1 MTLAEE
7 AAELEFLAEPDVAAA
22 DRPARAGTASFGLR
36 RVLLGLDAAAI
47 GVAWL
52 VASAVSPPF
61 DHGLSATAMFARVA
75 TAVLFSVLLL
85 HWQRLYQARVCS
97 TRVVEMVGILRA
109 AAGGALLV
117 LLLPGPFGQRTAL
130 AHAAFG
136 AGLSI
141 ACLAC
146 TRGFYDAWLRAERAA
161 GRFTRQVVVVGQST
175 EAERVLELLRHHPE
189 LGYRVCGLVG
199 DHHTAF
205 RHGIPWLGEALE
217 ALPAVLATGA
227 TGAVLATAGMPPDDI
242 EVLMRDLLT
251 HGLHLQVSAGLW
263 QVDARRLQAAPLA
276 HEPFFYLERP
286 ALAVRQLRLKRALD
300 LVIAGM
306 LLVLF
311 APALV
316 LTALAIKLG
325 DRGPV
330 LFRQVRIGRDGKPFT
345 LLKFRTMAI
354 DAEARLADLRA
365 LNERNGPLFKLAQDP
380 RVTKVGRVLR
390 ATSLD
395 ELPQL
400 FNVLAG
406 SMSLVGPRPALPS
419 EVASFDADLL
429 SRHRVTPGITGL
441 WQLEARENA
450 SFYAYRHLDLF
461 YVENWS
467 CALDLVILAAT
478 VPALAARSI
487 RSVLGRA
494 DIAGELA

>member
-7 AAELEFLAEPDVAAA
+7 AAEFEVRVESDATAT
-22 DRPARAGTASFGLR
+22 DRPVRAGTSSLRLR

-52 VASAVSPPF
+52 AAAAVSPPYET
-61 DHGLSATAMFARVA
+61 GLTASGLFALVA
-75 TAVLFSVLLL
+75 TVVLFSVLLL

-97 TRVVEMVGILRA
+97 ARVVEMVGILRA

-117 LLLPGPFGQRTAL
+117 LLLPGPFGQRAAL
-130 AHAAFG
+130 ADAALG

-141 ACLAC
+141 AFLAC

-161 GRFTRQVVVVGQST
+161 GHFTRKVVVVGRSN
-175 EAERVLELLRHHPE
+175 EAERVIELLRYHPE

-199 DHHTAF
+199 EHHTAF
-205 RHGIPWLGEALE
+205 RYGIPWLGQGSE

-227 TGAVLATAGMPPDDI
+227 SGAVLATAGMPAD
-242 EVLMRDLLT
+242 EVEILMRDLLT

-286 ALAVRQLRLKRALD
+286 ALSVRQLRLKRILD
-300 LVIAGM
+300 LVIASG
-306 LLVLF
+306 LLIFF
-311 APALV
+311 APALLV
-316 LTALAIKLG
+316 TALAVKLG

-330 LFRQVRIGRDGKPFT
+330 LFRQVRVGRDGNPFT
-345 LLKFRTMAI
+345 LLKFRTMAV

-365 LNERNGPLFKLAQDP
+365 LNERNGPLFKLARDP
-380 RVTKVGRVLR
+380 RVTRVGRVLR

-441 WQLEARENA
+441 WQLEARENS

-467 CALDLVILAAT
+467 VTLDTAIVLATCKALIFRL
-478 VPALAARSI
+478 I
-487 RSVLGRA
+487 RHR
-494 DIAGELA
+494 